1 MIIKK
6 FQAKTEEAALELAR
20 KELGS
25 GIVVMNVKKVKK
37 KGLFSIFK
45 PQQVEVTV
53 ALEEEEKQNFREAVA
68 KVSEIARQSEAAG
81 NTRSAKT
88 EPERPAKQGKAEP
101 GSQPEKQRQQE
112 KQRQPEKNTQT
123 IDSRQESAIEEK
135 LSTLQNLLEKQISDV
150 QDKEKDSM
158 EEEKKED
165 SNVAF
170 FHLLYKMLLDNEIE
184 ETYANQLVE
193 ELDGS
198 VKPDM
203 PIDYLLSVV
212 YQKMVLKFGQTKTI
226 QSAEKGPKLVY
237 FIGPTGV
244 GKTELSKAL
253 AEAVFGTEQALIRV
267 DMSEYMEKH
276 SVSKLIGSPPGY
288 VGYEEGGQ
296 LSEKVRRNPYSVI
309 LFDEIEKAHPDVFN
323 ILLQV
328 LDDGH
333 ITDAQGRKVDFKQ
346 TCIIMTSNAGA
357 QNIVAPKRLGFLSEE
372 DERKD
377 YEYMKGQVM
386 EEVKRMFK
394 PEFLNRIDEIIVF
407 HQLTKADT
415 KKILQ
420 ILLKDLERRCREQ
433 MDIELKVRDTVKEY
447 LVENSFDSKYGARP
461 LKRAIQSK
469 IEDPLAEAILNGTVK
484 KGDTVAAG
492 MSKKEITFKVLEKN
506 KNS

>member
-45 PQQVEVTV
+45 PQQIEVTV

-88 EPERPAKQGKAEP
+88 EPEQPAKHGKAEP
-101 GSQPEKQRQQE
+101 GSQSEKQRQQE

-135 LSTLQNLLEKQISDV
+135 LSTLQNLLEKQIGST
-150 QDKEKDSM
+150 QEEEKES
-158 EEEKKED
+158 EGEEKKED

-244 GKTELSKAL
+244 GKTTTIAKIASRLSVVEKKKIVLLTADTYRIAA
-253 AEAVFGTEQALIRV
+253 AE
-267 DMSEYMEKH
+267 
-276 SVSKLIGSPPGY
+276 
-288 VGYEEGGQ
+288 Q
-296 LSEKVRRNPYSVI
+296 LRTY
-309 LFDEIEKAHPDVFN
+309 AN
-323 ILLQV
+323 ILEVPFRIIYTPQEIRTAIEDYAAYDYIFVDTSGHSQKNTDQRDDTLALLRAADGQAEKEV
-328 LDDGH
+328 YLVVSATTKYRDLLNIADTYQKLTDFRLVFTKLDETQCQGNLFNLRLH
-333 ITDAQGRKVDFKQ
+333 TDAPMSYV
-346 TCIIMTSNAGA
+346 TCGQNVPDDIGEFDA
-357 QNIVAPKRLGFLSEE
+357 QK
-372 DERKD
+372 
-377 YEYMKGQVM
+377 
-386 EEVKRMFK
+386 
-394 PEFLNRIDEIIVF
+394 
-407 HQLTKADT
+407 
-415 KKILQ
+415 
-420 ILLKDLERRCREQ
+420 
-433 MDIELKVRDTVKEY
+433 TVKLLLGGNQFE
-447 LVENSFDSKYGARP
+447 
-461 LKRAIQSK
+461 
-469 IEDPLAEAILNGTVK
+469 
-484 KGDTVAAG
+484 
-492 MSKKEITFKVLEKN
+492 
-506 KNS
+506 

>member
-45 PQQVEVTV
+45 PQQIEVTV

-88 EPERPAKQGKAEP
+88 EPEQPAKQGKAEP
-101 GSQPEKQRQQE
+101 GPQPEKQRQQE

-135 LSTLQNLLEKQISDV
+135 LSTLQNLLEKQIGST
-150 QDKEKDSM
+150 QEEEEES
-158 EEEKKED
+158 EGEEKKED

-244 GKTELSKAL
+244 GKTTTIAKIASRLSVVEKKKIVLLTADTYRIAA
-253 AEAVFGTEQALIRV
+253 AE
-267 DMSEYMEKH
+267 
-276 SVSKLIGSPPGY
+276 
-288 VGYEEGGQ
+288 Q
-296 LSEKVRRNPYSVI
+296 LRTY
-309 LFDEIEKAHPDVFN
+309 AN
-323 ILLQV
+323 ILEVPFRIIYTPQEIRTAIEDYAAYDYIFVDTSGHSQKNTDQRDDTLALLRAADGQAEKEV
-328 LDDGH
+328 YLVVSATTKYRDLLNIADTYQKLTDFRLVFTKLDETQCQGNLFNLRLH
-333 ITDAQGRKVDFKQ
+333 TDAPMSYV
-346 TCIIMTSNAGA
+346 TCGQNVPDDIGEFDA
-357 QNIVAPKRLGFLSEE
+357 QK
-372 DERKD
+372 
-377 YEYMKGQVM
+377 
-386 EEVKRMFK
+386 
-394 PEFLNRIDEIIVF
+394 
-407 HQLTKADT
+407 
-415 KKILQ
+415 
-420 ILLKDLERRCREQ
+420 
-433 MDIELKVRDTVKEY
+433 TVKLLLGGNQFE
-447 LVENSFDSKYGARP
+447 
-461 LKRAIQSK
+461 
-469 IEDPLAEAILNGTVK
+469 
-484 KGDTVAAG
+484 
-492 MSKKEITFKVLEKN
+492 
-506 KNS
+506 

>member
-81 NTRSAKT
+81 NSRSAKT
-88 EPERPAKQGKAEP
+88 EPEQPAKQGKAEP
-101 GSQPEKQRQQE
+101 GLQPEKQRKQE
-112 KQRQPEKNTQT
+112 KQRRPEKNTQT

-150 QDKEKDSM
+150 QEKEKDST

-170 FHLLYKMLLDNEIE
+170 FQLLYKMLLDNEIE
-184 ETYANQLVE
+184 ETYAGQLVD

-212 YQKMVLKFGQTKTI
+212 YQKMVLKFGQIKTI
-226 QSAEKGPKLVY
+226 QPAEKGPKLVY

-244 GKTELSKAL
+244 GKTTTIAKIASRFSVVEKKKIVLLTADTYRIAA
-253 AEAVFGTEQALIRV
+253 AE
-267 DMSEYMEKH
+267 
-276 SVSKLIGSPPGY
+276 
-288 VGYEEGGQ
+288 Q
-296 LSEKVRRNPYSVI
+296 LRTY
-309 LFDEIEKAHPDVFN
+309 AN
-323 ILLQV
+323 ILEVPFRIIYTPQEIRTAIEDYAAYDYIFVDTSGHSQKNTDQRDDTLALLRAADGQAEKEV
-328 LDDGH
+328 YLVVSATTKYRDLLNIADTYQKLTDFRLVFTKLDETQCQGNLFNLRLH
-333 ITDAQGRKVDFKQ
+333 TDAPMSYV
-346 TCIIMTSNAGA
+346 TCGQNVPDDIGEFDA
-357 QNIVAPKRLGFLSEE
+357 QK
-372 DERKD
+372 
-377 YEYMKGQVM
+377 
-386 EEVKRMFK
+386 
-394 PEFLNRIDEIIVF
+394 
-407 HQLTKADT
+407 
-415 KKILQ
+415 
-420 ILLKDLERRCREQ
+420 
-433 MDIELKVRDTVKEY
+433 TVKLLLGGNQFE
-447 LVENSFDSKYGARP
+447 
-461 LKRAIQSK
+461 
-469 IEDPLAEAILNGTVK
+469 
-484 KGDTVAAG
+484 
-492 MSKKEITFKVLEKN
+492 
-506 KNS
+506 

>member
-6 FQAKTEEAALELAR
+6 FQAKTEETALELAR

-88 EPERPAKQGKAEP
+88 EPEQPAKQGKAEP

-135 LSTLQNLLEKQISDV
+135 LSTLQNLLEKQIGST
-150 QDKEKDSM
+150 QEEEKES
-158 EEEKKED
+158 EGEEKKED

-244 GKTELSKAL
+244 GKTTTIAKIASRLSVVEKKKIVLLTADTYRIAA
-253 AEAVFGTEQALIRV
+253 AE
-267 DMSEYMEKH
+267 
-276 SVSKLIGSPPGY
+276 
-288 VGYEEGGQ
+288 Q
-296 LSEKVRRNPYSVI
+296 LRTY
-309 LFDEIEKAHPDVFN
+309 AN
-323 ILLQV
+323 ILEVPFRIIYTPQEIRTAIEDYAAYDYIFVDTSGHSQKNTDQRDDTLALLRAADGQAEKEV
-328 LDDGH
+328 YLVVSATTKYRDLLNIADTYQKLTDFRLVFTKLDETQCQGNLFNLRLH
-333 ITDAQGRKVDFKQ
+333 TDAPMSYV
-346 TCIIMTSNAGA
+346 TCGQNVPDDIGEFDA
-357 QNIVAPKRLGFLSEE
+357 QK
-372 DERKD
+372 
-377 YEYMKGQVM
+377 
-386 EEVKRMFK
+386 
-394 PEFLNRIDEIIVF
+394 
-407 HQLTKADT
+407 
-415 KKILQ
+415 
-420 ILLKDLERRCREQ
+420 
-433 MDIELKVRDTVKEY
+433 TVKLLLGGNQFE
-447 LVENSFDSKYGARP
+447 
-461 LKRAIQSK
+461 
-469 IEDPLAEAILNGTVK
+469 
-484 KGDTVAAG
+484 
-492 MSKKEITFKVLEKN
+492 
-506 KNS
+506 

>member
-88 EPERPAKQGKAEP
+88 EPEQPAKQGKAEP

-150 QDKEKDSM
+150 QDKEKDST

-244 GKTELSKAL
+244 GKTTTIAKIASRLS
-253 AEAVFGTEQALIRV
+253 VV
-267 DMSEYMEKH
+267 EKKKI
-276 SVSKLIGSPPGY
+276 V
-288 VGYEEGGQ
+288 
-296 LSEKVRRNPYSVI
+296 
-309 LFDEIEKAHPDVFN
+309 
-323 ILLQV
+323 LL
-328 LDDGH
+328 
-333 ITDAQGRKVDFKQ
+333 T
-346 TCIIMTSNAGA
+346 
-357 QNIVAPKRLGFLSEE
+357 
-372 DERKD
+372 
-377 YEYMKGQVM
+377 
-386 EEVKRMFK
+386 
-394 PEFLNRIDEIIVF
+394 
-407 HQLTKADT
+407 ADT
-415 KKILQ
+415 YRIAAA
-420 ILLKDLERRCREQ
+420 EQ
-433 MDIELKVRDTVKEY
+433 LRTY
-447 LVENSFDSKYGARP
+447 
-461 LKRAIQSK
+461 
-469 IEDPLAEAILNGTVK
+469 
-484 KGDTVAAG
+484 AA
-492 MSKKEITFKVLEKN
+492 
-506 KNS
+506 

>member
-88 EPERPAKQGKAEP
+88 EPEQPAKQGKAEP
-101 GSQPEKQRQQE
+101 GPQPEKQRQQE

-135 LSTLQNLLEKQISDV
+135 LSTLQNLLEKQIGST
-150 QDKEKDSM
+150 QEEEKES
-158 EEEKKED
+158 EGEEKKED
-165 SNVAF
+165 SNVDF

-244 GKTELSKAL
+244 GKTTTIAKIASRLSVVEKKKIVLLTADTYRIAA
-253 AEAVFGTEQALIRV
+253 AE
-267 DMSEYMEKH
+267 
-276 SVSKLIGSPPGY
+276 
-288 VGYEEGGQ
+288 Q
-296 LSEKVRRNPYSVI
+296 LRTY
-309 LFDEIEKAHPDVFN
+309 AN
-323 ILLQV
+323 ILEVPFRIIYTPQEIRTAIEDYAAYDYIFVDTSGHSQKNTDQRDDTLALLRAADGQAEKEV
-328 LDDGH
+328 YLVVSATTKYRDLLNIADTYQKLTDFRLVFTKLDETQCQGNLFNLRLH
-333 ITDAQGRKVDFKQ
+333 TDAPMSYV
-346 TCIIMTSNAGA
+346 TCGQNVPDDIGEFDA
-357 QNIVAPKRLGFLSEE
+357 QK
-372 DERKD
+372 
-377 YEYMKGQVM
+377 
-386 EEVKRMFK
+386 
-394 PEFLNRIDEIIVF
+394 
-407 HQLTKADT
+407 
-415 KKILQ
+415 
-420 ILLKDLERRCREQ
+420 
-433 MDIELKVRDTVKEY
+433 TVKLLLGGNQFE
-447 LVENSFDSKYGARP
+447 
-461 LKRAIQSK
+461 
-469 IEDPLAEAILNGTVK
+469 
-484 KGDTVAAG
+484 
-492 MSKKEITFKVLEKN
+492 
-506 KNS
+506 

>member
-88 EPERPAKQGKAEP
+88 EPEQPAKQGKAEP
-101 GSQPEKQRQQE
+101 GPQPEKQRQQE

-135 LSTLQNLLEKQISDV
+135 LSTLQNLLEKQIGST
-150 QDKEKDSM
+150 QEEEKES
-158 EEEKKED
+158 EGEEKKED

-244 GKTELSKAL
+244 GKTTTIAKIASHLSVVEKKKIVLLTADTYRIAA
-253 AEAVFGTEQALIRV
+253 AE
-267 DMSEYMEKH
+267 
-276 SVSKLIGSPPGY
+276 
-288 VGYEEGGQ
+288 Q
-296 LSEKVRRNPYSVI
+296 LRTY
-309 LFDEIEKAHPDVFN
+309 AN
-323 ILLQV
+323 ILEVPFRIIYTPQEIRTAIEDYAAYDYIFVDTSGHSQKNTDQRDDTLALLRAADGQAEKEV
-328 LDDGH
+328 YLVVSATTKYRDLLNIADTYQKLTDFRLVFTKLDETQCQGNLFNLRLH
-333 ITDAQGRKVDFKQ
+333 TDAPMSYV
-346 TCIIMTSNAGA
+346 TCGQNVPDDIGEFDA
-357 QNIVAPKRLGFLSEE
+357 QK
-372 DERKD
+372 
-377 YEYMKGQVM
+377 
-386 EEVKRMFK
+386 
-394 PEFLNRIDEIIVF
+394 
-407 HQLTKADT
+407 
-415 KKILQ
+415 
-420 ILLKDLERRCREQ
+420 
-433 MDIELKVRDTVKEY
+433 TVKLLLGGNQFE
-447 LVENSFDSKYGARP
+447 
-461 LKRAIQSK
+461 
-469 IEDPLAEAILNGTVK
+469 
-484 KGDTVAAG
+484 
-492 MSKKEITFKVLEKN
+492 
-506 KNS
+506 

>member
-1 MIIKK
+1 MIIKI

-88 EPERPAKQGKAEP
+88 EPEQPAKQGKAEP
-101 GSQPEKQRQQE
+101 GPQPEKQRQQE

-135 LSTLQNLLEKQISDV
+135 LSTLQNLLEKQIGST
-150 QDKEKDSM
+150 QEEEKES
-158 EEEKKED
+158 EGEEKKED

-244 GKTELSKAL
+244 GKTTTIAKIASRLSVVEKKKIVLLTADTYRIAA
-253 AEAVFGTEQALIRV
+253 AE
-267 DMSEYMEKH
+267 
-276 SVSKLIGSPPGY
+276 
-288 VGYEEGGQ
+288 Q
-296 LSEKVRRNPYSVI
+296 LRTY
-309 LFDEIEKAHPDVFN
+309 AN
-323 ILLQV
+323 ILEVPFRIIYTPQEIRTAIEDYAAYDYIFVDTSGHSQKNTDQRDDTLALLRAADGQAEKEV
-328 LDDGH
+328 YLVVSATTKYRDLLNIADTYQKLTDFRLVFTKLDETQCQGNLFNLRLH
-333 ITDAQGRKVDFKQ
+333 TDAPMSYV
-346 TCIIMTSNAGA
+346 TCGQNVPDDIGEFDA
-357 QNIVAPKRLGFLSEE
+357 QK
-372 DERKD
+372 
-377 YEYMKGQVM
+377 
-386 EEVKRMFK
+386 
-394 PEFLNRIDEIIVF
+394 
-407 HQLTKADT
+407 
-415 KKILQ
+415 
-420 ILLKDLERRCREQ
+420 
-433 MDIELKVRDTVKEY
+433 TVKLLLGGNQFE
-447 LVENSFDSKYGARP
+447 
-461 LKRAIQSK
+461 
-469 IEDPLAEAILNGTVK
+469 
-484 KGDTVAAG
+484 
-492 MSKKEITFKVLEKN
+492 
-506 KNS
+506 

>member
-88 EPERPAKQGKAEP
+88 EPEQPAKQGKAEP
-101 GSQPEKQRQQE
+101 GPQPEKQRQQE

-150 QDKEKDSM
+150 QDKEKDST

-226 QSAEKGPKLVY
+226 QSAEKRA
-237 FIGPTGV
+237 
-244 GKTELSKAL
+244 KAC
-253 AEAVFGTEQALIRV
+253 
-267 DMSEYMEKH
+267 
-276 SVSKLIGSPPGY
+276 
-288 VGYEEGGQ
+288 
-296 LSEKVRRNPYSVI
+296 
-309 LFDEIEKAHPDVFN
+309 
-323 ILLQV
+323 LL
-328 LDDGH
+328 H
-333 ITDAQGRKVDFKQ
+333 RTD
-346 TCIIMTSNAGA
+346 
-357 QNIVAPKRLGFLSEE
+357 
-372 DERKD
+372 
-377 YEYMKGQVM
+377 
-386 EEVKRMFK
+386 
-394 PEFLNRIDEIIVF
+394 
-407 HQLTKADT
+407 
-415 KKILQ
+415 
-420 ILLKDLERRCREQ
+420 RCRKNNNDRKNRVPPQ
-433 MDIELKVRDTVKEY
+433 RCGKEKDRASDSGY
-447 LVENSFDSKYGARP
+447 LPDRSG
-461 LKRAIQSK
+461 RAASYICQYSGSSVP
-469 IEDPLAEAILNGTVK
+469 DHLY
-484 KGDTVAAG
+484 AAG
-492 MSKKEITFKVLEKN
+492 DQNCDRRLCGI
-506 KNS
+506 

>member
-6 FQAKTEEAALELAR
+6 FQAKTEETALELAR

-88 EPERPAKQGKAEP
+88 EPEQSAKQGKAEP

-135 LSTLQNLLEKQISDV
+135 LSTLQNLLEKQIGST
-150 QDKEKDSM
+150 QEEEKES
-158 EEEKKED
+158 EGEEKKED

-244 GKTELSKAL
+244 GKTTTIAKIASRLSVVEKKKIVLLTADTYRIAA
-253 AEAVFGTEQALIRV
+253 AE
-267 DMSEYMEKH
+267 
-276 SVSKLIGSPPGY
+276 
-288 VGYEEGGQ
+288 Q
-296 LSEKVRRNPYSVI
+296 LRTY
-309 LFDEIEKAHPDVFN
+309 AN
-323 ILLQV
+323 ILEVPFRIIYTPQEIRTAIEDYAAYDYIFVDTSGHSQKNTDQRDDTLALLRAADGQAEKEV
-328 LDDGH
+328 YLVVSATTKYRDLLNIADTYQKLTDFRLVFTKLDETQCQGNLFNLRLH
-333 ITDAQGRKVDFKQ
+333 TDAPMSYV
-346 TCIIMTSNAGA
+346 TCGQNVPDDIGEFDA
-357 QNIVAPKRLGFLSEE
+357 QK
-372 DERKD
+372 
-377 YEYMKGQVM
+377 
-386 EEVKRMFK
+386 
-394 PEFLNRIDEIIVF
+394 
-407 HQLTKADT
+407 
-415 KKILQ
+415 
-420 ILLKDLERRCREQ
+420 
-433 MDIELKVRDTVKEY
+433 TVKLLLGGNQFE
-447 LVENSFDSKYGARP
+447 
-461 LKRAIQSK
+461 
-469 IEDPLAEAILNGTVK
+469 
-484 KGDTVAAG
+484 
-492 MSKKEITFKVLEKN
+492 
-506 KNS
+506 

>member
-45 PQQVEVTV
+45 PQQIEVTV

-81 NTRSAKT
+81 NSRSAKT
-88 EPERPAKQGKAEP
+88 EPEQPAKQGKAEP
-101 GSQPEKQRQQE
+101 GPQPEKQRQQE

-135 LSTLQNLLEKQISDV
+135 LSTLQNLLEKQIGST
-150 QDKEKDSM
+150 QEEEKES
-158 EEEKKED
+158 EGEEKKED

-244 GKTELSKAL
+244 GKTTTIAKIASRLSVVEKKKIVLLTADTYRIAA
-253 AEAVFGTEQALIRV
+253 AE
-267 DMSEYMEKH
+267 
-276 SVSKLIGSPPGY
+276 
-288 VGYEEGGQ
+288 Q
-296 LSEKVRRNPYSVI
+296 LRTY
-309 LFDEIEKAHPDVFN
+309 AN
-323 ILLQV
+323 ILEVPFRIIYTPQEIRTAIEDYAAYDYIFVDTSGHSQKNTDQRDDTLALLRAADGQAEKEV
-328 LDDGH
+328 YLVVSATTKYRDLLNIADTYQKLTDFRLVFTKLDETQCQGNLFNLRLH
-333 ITDAQGRKVDFKQ
+333 TDAPMSYV
-346 TCIIMTSNAGA
+346 TCGQNVPDDIGEFDA
-357 QNIVAPKRLGFLSEE
+357 QK
-372 DERKD
+372 
-377 YEYMKGQVM
+377 
-386 EEVKRMFK
+386 
-394 PEFLNRIDEIIVF
+394 
-407 HQLTKADT
+407 
-415 KKILQ
+415 
-420 ILLKDLERRCREQ
+420 
-433 MDIELKVRDTVKEY
+433 TVKLLLGGNQFE
-447 LVENSFDSKYGARP
+447 
-461 LKRAIQSK
+461 
-469 IEDPLAEAILNGTVK
+469 
-484 KGDTVAAG
+484 
-492 MSKKEITFKVLEKN
+492 
-506 KNS
+506 

>member
-1 MIIKK
+1 MIIKI

-88 EPERPAKQGKAEP
+88 EPEQPAKQGKAEP
-101 GSQPEKQRQQE
+101 GPQPEKQRQQE

-123 IDSRQESAIEEK
+123 FDSRQESAIEEK
-135 LSTLQNLLEKQISDV
+135 LSTLQNLLEKQIGST
-150 QDKEKDSM
+150 QEEEKES
-158 EEEKKED
+158 EGEEKKED

-244 GKTELSKAL
+244 GKTTTIAKIASRLSVVEKKKIVLLTADTYRIAA
-253 AEAVFGTEQALIRV
+253 AE
-267 DMSEYMEKH
+267 
-276 SVSKLIGSPPGY
+276 
-288 VGYEEGGQ
+288 Q
-296 LSEKVRRNPYSVI
+296 LRTY
-309 LFDEIEKAHPDVFN
+309 AN
-323 ILLQV
+323 ILEVPFRIIYTPQEIRTAIEDYAAYDYIFVDTSGHSQKNTDQRDDTLALLRAADGQAEKEV
-328 LDDGH
+328 YLVVSATTKYRDLLNIADTYQKLTDFRLVFTKLDETQCQGNLFNLRLH
-333 ITDAQGRKVDFKQ
+333 TDAPMSYV
-346 TCIIMTSNAGA
+346 TCGQNVPDDIGEFDA
-357 QNIVAPKRLGFLSEE
+357 QK
-372 DERKD
+372 
-377 YEYMKGQVM
+377 
-386 EEVKRMFK
+386 
-394 PEFLNRIDEIIVF
+394 
-407 HQLTKADT
+407 
-415 KKILQ
+415 
-420 ILLKDLERRCREQ
+420 
-433 MDIELKVRDTVKEY
+433 TVKLLLGGNQFE
-447 LVENSFDSKYGARP
+447 
-461 LKRAIQSK
+461 
-469 IEDPLAEAILNGTVK
+469 
-484 KGDTVAAG
+484 
-492 MSKKEITFKVLEKN
+492 
-506 KNS
+506 